1 MGLFRRFG
9 RTRYQ
14 SGKIYKIN
22 MIYLG
27 ADHGGFSFK
36 EKIKEFLKELKVEFE
51 DLGNLK
57 FEGEDD
63 FVDYAA
69 AVAKKVVETG
79 ERGILFCTSGLGMCI
94 VANKIKGIRAVPVTS
109 KKSAQQSR
117 EHLDANILCLGE
129 HVISFRD
136 AKKIIKVW
144 LETDFFNKDRYVRR
158 LNKIKELEK

>member
-1 MGLFRRFG
+1 
-9 RTRYQ
+9 
-14 SGKIYKIN
+14 

-36 EKIKEFLKELKVEFE
+36 EKIKEFLNELKIEYQ

-57 FEGEDD
+57 NDPDDD
-63 FVDYAA
+63 FPDFAIL
-69 AVAKKVVETG
+69 VAKKVAETKG
-79 ERGILFCTSGLGMCI
+79 KGILFCTSGLGMCI
-94 VANKIKGIRAVPVTS
+94 AANKIKGIRAVSITS

-129 HVISFRD
+129 HVVSFRD

-144 LETDFFNKDRYVRR
+144 LETDFFNKDKYIRR
-158 LNKIKELEK
+158 IEKIKKLEQS